1 MTLPPRALATYLA
14 ARVLPA
20 LAGMGLTFVCIHALA
35 PEQYAI
41 YSLTLL
47 AAGVAAGFVG
57 GISGQALL
65 RYSHELSPAALRRAL
80 LAFPLLAAALVCPI
94 VLAYLAWR
102 GSAQGTALLATAAI
116 PLLALT
122 DTRRSL
128 FIARGAA
135 RAVFALDA
143 CRSGLSLLLGFALLQ
158 AWSARAEAPLLAQLL
173 ALAACL
179 WFVRAPRSAAPA
191 GGHRSIDVQY
201 LGYGLGMAGWLAVM
215 VGMSLAERAVVADT
229 LGLAAS
235 GRYAAQADVVNAVFS
250 AAAGALGAAMM
261 PAYLGQSADPNAAA
275 LRRLR
280 RLGVVGV
287 LAVAGICVLLG
298 ALLSAAGI
306 GRVSQ
311 ALTGDVPTG
320 LVLIAAGVVWAAAGF
335 VQKPLELRGQT
346 FRLFAGVAAALLL
359 FLLLAPALAVHAGP
373 AGVALAKLLAG
384 GAYVVFAAVAARATR

>member
-20 LAGMGLTFVCIHALA
+20 FAGMGLTFVCIHALA
-35 PEQYAI
+35 PEQYAV

-65 RYSHELSPAALRRAL
+65 RYSHELSPAALQRAL
-80 LAFPLLAAALVCPI
+80 LAFPLLAAAVVCPI

-102 GSAQGTALLATAAI
+102 GIANSTALLAAAAI
-116 PLLALT
+116 PLLALV

-143 CRSGLSLLLGFALLQ
+143 CRSGLGLLLAFALLQ
-158 AWSARAEAPLLAQLL
+158 GWSAQAAAPLLAQWL

-179 WFVRAPRSAAPA
+179 CLVRVPRAADSAD
-191 GGHRSIDVQY
+191 GQRSIDAQY
-201 LGYGLGMAGWLAVM
+201 LGYGLGLAGWLAVV

-229 LGLAAS
+229 LGMAAS
-235 GRYAAQADVVNAVFS
+235 GRYAAQADVINAVFS

-261 PAYLGQSADPNAAA
+261 PAYLRQSANPDAAA

-287 LAVAGICVLLG
+287 LAVAGVCVLLG
-298 ALLSAAGI
+298 ALLSAASF
-306 GRVSQ
+306 GRISR
-311 ALTGDVPTG
+311 ALAGDVPTG
-320 LVLIAAGVVWAAAGF
+320 LLLIAGGAVWATAGF

-346 FRLFAGVAAALLL
+346 YRLFAGVVVALLL
-359 FLLLAPALAVHAGP
+359 FLWLGPVLAVHAG
-373 AGVALAKLLAG
+373 ATGVALAKLVAG
-384 GAYVVFAAVAARATR
+384 CAYVAFAVVAAQAPR

>member
-35 PEQYAI
+35 PEQYAV

-65 RYSHELSPAALRRAL
+65 RYSHELSPAALQRAL
-80 LAFPLLAAALVCPI
+80 LAFPLLAAAVVCPI

-102 GSAQGTALLATAAI
+102 GIANSTALLAAAAI
-116 PLLALT
+116 PLLALV

-143 CRSGLSLLLGFALLQ
+143 CRSGLGLLLAFALLQ
-158 AWSARAEAPLLAQLL
+158 GWSAQAAAPLLAQWL

-179 WFVRAPRSAAPA
+179 YLVRVPRAADSAD
-191 GGHRSIDVQY
+191 GQRSIDAQY
-201 LGYGLGMAGWLAVM
+201 LGYGLGLAGWLAVV

-229 LGLAAS
+229 LGMAAS
-235 GRYAAQADVVNAVFS
+235 GRYAAQADVINAVFS

-261 PAYLGQSADPNAAA
+261 PAYLGQSANPDAAA

-287 LAVAGICVLLG
+287 LAVAGVCVLLG
-298 ALLSAAGI
+298 ALLSAASF
-306 GRVSQ
+306 GRISR
-311 ALTGDVPTG
+311 ALAGDVPTG
-320 LVLIAAGVVWAAAGF
+320 LLLIAGGAVWATAGF

-346 FRLFAGVAAALLL
+346 YRLFAGVVVALLL
-359 FLLLAPALAVHAGP
+359 FLWLGPVLAVHAG
-373 AGVALAKLLAG
+373 ATGVALAKLVAG
-384 GAYVVFAAVAARATR
+384 CAYVAFAVVAAQAPR